1 MKVSNKF
8 TLIRV
13 IFAPVFLIIY
23 FLPQWFGAANGSFF
37 NIISVCILIPLL
49 TVTEL
54 TDYWDGYYARKYNEV
69 SDFGKIFDPFA
80 DVFLHLSLFTCFMM
94 DGYMHPLIY
103 VFIFYR
109 EFGMHF
115 FRMVAVKQGLAIAAR
130 KGGKTKT
137 VFYVFSCSF
146 SLFIESLIRIGLS
159 DKINISILKNIGIV
173 FYLICLI
180 LAYVS
185 FFDYIKQFK
194 DIFKKGIK

>member
-8 TLIRV
+8 TLFRI

-23 FLPQWFGAANGSFF
+23 FLPEWFGAANGGAF

-49 TVTEL
+49 TFIEL

-115 FRMVAVKQGLAIAAR
+115 FRMVAVKKGVAIAAR

-146 SLFIESLIRIGLS
+146 SLFIESLIRVGLA
-159 DKINISILKNIGIV
+159 DKVNIPLLKNIGIG
-173 FYLICLI
+173 FYIVCLI

-185 FFDYIKQFK
+185 LLDYLKNFSSIL
-194 DIFKKGIK
+194 KKEAE

>member
-13 IFAPVFLIIY
+13 LLAPVFLIIY
-23 FLPQWFGAANGSFF
+23 FLPQWFGSANGSVF

-80 DVFLHLSLFTCFMM
+80 DVFLHLSVFICFVI

-115 FRMVAVKQGLAIAAR
+115 FRMVAAKQGVASAAR
-130 KGGKTKT
+130 KGGKFKT
-137 VFYVFSCSF
+137 VFYVFSVSF
-146 SLFIESLIRIGLS
+146 SLFIESLIRIGFAEYVNVSL
-159 DKINISILKNIGIV
+159 LKNIGIV
-173 FYLICLI
+173 FYLLCLVF
-180 LAYVS
+180 AYIS
-185 FFDYIKQFK
+185 FFDYLKKFK
-194 DIFKKGIK
+194 DLIKKGSD